1 MNESTLT
8 AVPDLPAAFDAA
20 ALARLAL
27 DVDDL
32 AFTCVFAARYRQ
44 MLSDRIDRILSAL
57 LREDVDAALDAT
69 LSLKV
74 SSVTVGTS
82 ELADLALVIEDSVRA
97 LDVNTAR
104 SVAARLSVAAARA
117 DHALAEFLSA

>member
-8 AVPDLPAAFDAA
+8 AVPGVPAFDVA
-20 ALARLAL
+20 ALTRMAD
-27 DVDDL
+27 DVDDH

-44 MLSDRIDRILSAL
+44 MLSDRVDRILAAL
-57 LREDVDAALDAT
+57 VKGDVDAALDAT

-74 SSVTVGTS
+74 SSVTVGTC
-82 ELADLALVIEDSVRA
+82 ELADLAHVIEDNVRS
-97 LDVNTAR
+97 LDVVAAR
-104 SVAARLSVAAARA
+104 SVAAKLSVAAARA